1 MGKII
6 ISDNVSL
13 DGVIQDPAGEEGF
26 RLGGWAGRPAAREE
40 TAQVLLDEA
49 LGTQAL
55 LFGRRSYEF
64 FATRWPSRTGALADR
79 LNSLPK
85 YVVSSTLQ
93 DPAWNNSTILAGDAV
108 NEISKLKQQLDGVPC
123 ASQATGPS
131 VTASSSSPTSASR
144 DGPVQ
149 LGLSLLKRLQRAI
162 LLQRDHNRFDLTSAD
177 DHLMIGNLIAGGNGT
192 LTHVRSI
199 PRQVVSMTDPLT
211 P

>member
-64 FATRWPSRTGALADR
+64 GRRGERDLEAEAAARRGHPFGPRAKATGDDLGAVAGVARGQDPSRTAHDARGDGKRRVFCLHRAR
-79 LNSLPK
+79 L
-85 YVVSSTLQ
+85 
-93 DPAWNNSTILAGDAV
+93 
-108 NEISKLKQQLDGVPC
+108 
-123 ASQATGPS
+123 
-131 VTASSSSPTSASR
+131 
-144 DGPVQ
+144 
-149 LGLSLLKRLQRAI
+149 
-162 LLQRDHNRFDLTSAD
+162 
-177 DHLMIGNLIAGGNGT
+177 
-192 LTHVRSI
+192 
-199 PRQVVSMTDPLT
+199 PR
-211 P
+211 